1 MHRILSG
8 LAALVMTAG
17 TVAFGAPAHA
27 APAAKAAPCEAAG
40 PSTR

>member
-27 APAAKAAPCEAAG
+27 AAPAPVSSVTADANA
-40 PSTR
+40 R